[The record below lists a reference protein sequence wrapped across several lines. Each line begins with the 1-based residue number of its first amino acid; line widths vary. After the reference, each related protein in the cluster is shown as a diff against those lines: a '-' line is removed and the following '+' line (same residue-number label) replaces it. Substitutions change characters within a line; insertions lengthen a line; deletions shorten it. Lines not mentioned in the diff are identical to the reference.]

1 MSPRSLLAAGAL
13 LAAAA
18 AQAAE
23 RLPSAVAEALAA
35 ARIPPA
41 AVAIVVQEAGGS
53 GAAVLRFND
62 TAAMNPASVMK
73 LLTSYAALELLGPAF
88 RWKTEVHLD
97 GLLRDGVLEGNL
109 VLKGG
114 GDPRLDLESFW
125 MLLRALRARGLRE
138 IRGDLVVDRSYFVR
152 AATDAGAFDGEPFR
166 PYNVPPDALLV
177 NYGALRFLFVPEPAS
192 GTVRVAVEPH
202 PPALEV
208 VSVLRLANGPCAE
221 GRAFREMLAPRFE
234 PARPRAIFSGRYP
247 AACGERELHVAL
259 LAPNDHVGAL
269 ARRLWREIGGEWT
282 GAVREGVAPAGRSP
296 FHVHESAPLGA
307 IVRDIN
313 KLSNNVMAR
322 QLFLTLGAQLFGPPG
337 STEKAAAAVRA
348 WLERKAISAPELVL
362 ENGSGLSRTERI
374 SAASVAAILEAAW
387 RSAVMPE
394 FVASLPI
401 VALDGTMRR
410 RLAGE
415 PVAGRAHVKT
425 GLLADVRS
433 LAGYVLDRAG
443 RRSIVVMLVH
453 HPNAAQAQSAMD
465 ELLRWV
471 HERS

>member
-1 MSPRSLLAAGAL
+1 
-13 LAAAA
+13 
-18 AQAAE
+18 
-23 RLPSAVAEALAA
+23 
-35 ARIPPA
+35 
-41 AVAIVVQEAGGS
+41 
-53 GAAVLRFND
+53 
-62 TAAMNPASVMK
+62 
-73 LLTSYAALELLGPAF
+73 
-88 RWKTEVHLD
+88 
-97 GLLRDGVLEGNL
+97 
-109 VLKGG
+109 
-114 GDPRLDLESFW
+114 
-125 MLLRALRARGLRE
+125 
-138 IRGDLVVDRSYFVR
+138 
-152 AATDAGAFDGEPFR
+152 
-166 PYNVPPDALLV
+166 
-177 NYGALRFLFVPEPAS
+177 
-192 GTVRVAVEPH
+192 
-202 PPALEV
+202 
-208 VSVLRLANGPCAE
+208 
-221 GRAFREMLAPRFE
+221 
-234 PARPRAIFSGRYP
+234 
-247 AACGERELHVAL
+247 
-259 LAPNDHVGAL
+259 
-269 ARRLWREIGGEWT
+269 
-282 GAVREGVAPAGRSP
+282 
-296 FHVHESAPLGA
+296 
-307 IVRDIN
+307 VRDIN